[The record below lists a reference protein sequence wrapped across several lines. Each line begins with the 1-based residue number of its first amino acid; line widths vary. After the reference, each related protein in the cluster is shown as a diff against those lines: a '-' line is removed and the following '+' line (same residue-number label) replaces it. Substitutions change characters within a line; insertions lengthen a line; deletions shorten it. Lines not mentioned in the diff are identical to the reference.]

1 MAERTDSGVDL
12 AQRALDTVQ
21 RYPHEAISIA
31 HQVLADTP
39 DARARSTAERA
50 IGLALRELGD
60 LPGAARHLRRAVR
73 AGDDARLRA
82 LARMSLGYVLASAG
96 RTTAALRAVTL
107 ALPQLTGADAGRA
120 RMQRGVVL
128 HYRGRFDEAVRDY
141 DLAVEIAQREGD
153 PLLEA
158 RARNNRGL
166 LNVHLD
172 VPANSR
178 TGSPPNGHSGGR
190 PDRDRRTDQG
200 HDDDLHRAA
209 AIFSQLG
216 LDLAAA
222 DARWNSGIAAGQRG
236 DVAGAL
242 HCFATVDA
250 EYRRL
255 AVPRPALLLDRF
267 ELLLSVPLIDEAVAV
282 AGTAVTEL
290 RRLGMASD
298 LAEALLAQ
306 ARAALLAGD
315 PATAA
320 DTAAAARSRFRR
332 QGRRA
337 WATLARHVELRAGYA
352 QGNRSAALLAA
363 MVRTA
368 DQLDA
373 TGWPGPAL
381 TSRIE
386 AARLAV
392 ALGRHSRAGEL
403 LTVASEAR
411 RRGTAPRRAQGWYAL
426 ALRHRLAGD
435 ESGAA
440 RALRSG
446 LAVLDGHRTSLGATE
461 LRAHSAT
468 FGEELAAEGLDIA
481 IRRGAPAQVLVWAER
496 WRANALRMRRVSPPP
511 DPELAT
517 ALTELRMVSTALEDA
532 LLAGNPVQ
540 ALRGSQARLEQRIR
554 ELARGV
560 NGGGELSAPPA
571 VAEIATALG
580 DAVLLELVAHG
591 ERLLAVAVRDGQPT
605 LHDLGPLTEAIRVA
619 RLHRFGLRRLVT
631 PGDGGDPR
639 AGVGAEARAGADA
652 RAGVAHTAAALDRQ
666 LFDPVRDRITDRP
679 LVIVPIGELHAV
691 PWSGLSTCA
700 GRAVTV
706 APSATAWL
714 RAAGRQT
721 GAAHTPAADGPAV
734 LVAGPRLP
742 AAETEVRQLAAA
754 LPGSRLLTGAA
765 ATADTVTGALN
776 GAALAHIAAHGRFRA
791 DNPLFST
798 LDLADGPLTAYEL
811 ERLTSPPGVVVLS
824 ACDSGLAGV
833 RPGNEVMGFTAVLLA
848 LGTRCLIATVLPVPA
863 DLTTEL
869 MLELHRRMRAGDGPA
884 VALAGAQRA
893 FQAGRYA
900 DDGAVH
906 ATAAAFVCFGAG

>member
-1 MAERTDSGVDL
+1 MAVRTDSGVDP
-12 AQRALDTVQ
+12 AQRALDSVQ
-21 RYPHEAISIA
+21 RYPHDAISIA
-31 HQVLADTP
+31 RQVLASP
-39 DARARSTAERA
+39 SDAAARSTAERA
-50 IGLALRELGD
+50 IGLALRELND
-60 LPGAARHLRRAVR
+60 LPGAIRHLRRAVR
-73 AGDDARLRA
+73 ASADPRLRA
-82 LARMSLGYVLASAG
+82 LARMSLGYVLASSG

-141 DLAVEIAQREGD
+141 DVAVSIAQRERD

-166 LNVHLD
+166 LNAHLNAHLNGE
-172 VPANSR
+172 PGPGP
-178 TGSPPNGHSGGR
+178 GS
-190 PDRDRRTDQG
+190 
-200 HDDDLHRAA
+200 DDDLHRAA
-209 AIFSQLG
+209 AIFNRLG

-242 HCFATVDA
+242 HCFTAVDA

-267 ELLLSVPLIDEAVAV
+267 ELLLSVPLIDEAVSV

-290 RRLGMASD
+290 SRLGMASD

-315 PATAA
+315 LATAA
-320 DTAAAARSRFRR
+320 ETAAAARSRFRR

-337 WATLARHVELRAGYA
+337 WATLARHVELRAAYA
-352 QGNRSAALLAA
+352 RGTRTTALLAS

-381 TSRIE
+381 ATRIE
-386 AARLAV
+386 AARLA
-392 ALGRHSRAGEL
+392 AGLGRQARAVEL
-403 LTVASEAR
+403 LRIAALAR

-435 ESGAA
+435 EARA
-440 RALRSG
+440 VRALRRG
-446 LAVLDGHRTSLGATE
+446 LAVLDGHRASLGATE
-461 LRAHSAT
+461 LRAHSGAY
-468 FGEELAAEGLDIA
+468 GQELAAEGLDIV
-481 IRRGAPAQVLVWAER
+481 IGHGAPAQVLTWAER
-496 WRANALRMRRVSPPP
+496 WRANALRMRRVSPPADP
-511 DPELAT
+511 DLAT
-517 ALTELRMVSTALEDA
+517 ALTELRMVSAALEDA

-554 ELARGV
+554 ELTRGV
-560 NGGGELSAPPA
+560 DGGGELLAPPGA
-571 VAEIATALG
+571 AQLAAALG

-591 ERLLAVAVRDGQPT
+591 ERLRAVLVRDGQVT
-605 LHDLGPLTEAIRVA
+605 LHDLGSLADAVRTA

-631 PGDGGDPR
+631 TGD
-639 AGVGAEARAGADA
+639 GADA
-652 RAGVAHTAAALDRQ
+652 RAGVAHTAGALDRQ
-666 LFDPVRDRITDRP
+666 LFDPVRGQLADRP
-679 LVIVPIGELHAV
+679 LVVVPIGELHAV
-691 PWSGLSTCA
+691 AWSGLPSCA

-706 APSATAWL
+706 TPSATAWL
-714 RAAGRQT
+714 RAADAPVT
-721 GAAHTPAADGPAV
+721 GSPRPPV

-742 AAETEVRQLAAA
+742 AAETEVRQLTAV
-754 LPGSRLLTGAA
+754 LPDARALTGAA
-765 ATADTVTGALN
+765 ATAERVTEALN
-776 GAALAHIAAHGRFRA
+776 GAGLAHIAAHGRFRA

-798 LDLADGPLTAYEL
+798 LELADGPLTAYEL
-811 ERLTSPPGVVVLS
+811 ERLTSPPGCVVLS

-833 RPGNEVMGFTAVLLA
+833 RPGDEVMGFTAVLLA

-863 DLTTEL
+863 DLTTSL
-869 MLELHRRMRAGDGPA
+869 MLELHRRMRAGDRPA
-884 VALAGAQRA
+884 VALAGAQQA
-893 FQAGRYA
+893 FLAGA
-900 DDGAVH
+900 AGPVGPDGTAAGHPTGAGH